1 MLMVQPFDQSTMKA
15 VEKGIQ
21 ASGLGLN
28 PASQGRFIRI
38 VLPDLSSERRQEF
51 VKICKRIAEEGR
63 VAVRNERRQA
73 IEALKKTKND
83 GGVSEDAIKTA
94 EADVQKLTDS
104 FIAKVDQHL
113 TIKEKEFLR
122 VPIGGSKEM
131 AVSIRSQTLGLSNFN
146 QEPEETVEYPRR
158 LMQWPKVWEERLDLS
173 MSTQLKDSSFMEKIS
188 KVSYGI
194 PTFCRSLEIAF
205 LQWRVSP
212 CQMGSSGFSQ
222 EGRNTLILQAPPVF
236 AMQLLL

>member
-1 MLMVQPFDQSTMKA
+1 MINRYVIAIMLLSLSGLCHAGKPELWGFLDRESNGPCSPLQENLGEYKSPMTIEEVIYDTEERMLKSEDHVLNQCSGVRTGKATPSLIENVMVEAYGSNMRLKELATITAPEARMLMVQPFDQSTMKA

-113 TIKEKEFLR
+113 AIKEKE
-122 VPIGGSKEM
+122 IM
-131 AVSIRSQTLGLSNFN
+131 
-146 QEPEETVEYPRR
+146 TV
-158 LMQWPKVWEERLDLS
+158 
-173 MSTQLKDSSFMEKIS
+173 
-188 KVSYGI
+188 
-194 PTFCRSLEIAF
+194 
-205 LQWRVSP
+205 
-212 CQMGSSGFSQ
+212 
-222 EGRNTLILQAPPVF
+222 
-236 AMQLLL
+236 